1 MEMKSL
7 LNDSDDDDSEVD
19 IFETT
24 NLLAN
29 NNYNKRG
36 SAFESSGS
44 KRGNQRKMG
53 NILKSLCCG

>member
-7 LNDSDDDDSEVD
+7 LIDDSDDDDSEVD

-29 NNYNKRG
+29 NNKRG
-36 SAFESSGS
+36 SVFESGRRS
-44 KRGNQRKMG
+44 KRSNQRTMG